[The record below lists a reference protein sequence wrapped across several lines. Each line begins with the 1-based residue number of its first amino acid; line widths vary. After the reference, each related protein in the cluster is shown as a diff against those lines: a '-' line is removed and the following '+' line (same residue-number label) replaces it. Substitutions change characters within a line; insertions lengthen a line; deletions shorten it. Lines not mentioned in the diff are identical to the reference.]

1 MRELSVPVLI
11 AGGGGCGLSAFIF
24 LSRLGVESLLV
35 ERHVTPSPMPK
46 ARGLNRRTLEVLRQF
61 GIEDALREGGMPGGY
76 ASRIRWMTS
85 LGGDGDTDR
94 RTLYEMDSFGGGALA
109 AEYEAGSP
117 FGKILMYPQVRLEP
131 FLRRQGE
138 AIGVGR
144 TMFNTELIEL
154 EQDAA
159 EVRAVV
165 RDRGTDERVLVRAKY
180 LIAADAGRTVGPIV
194 GSRLQG
200 APKLRE
206 MITVYFKADLERYMD
221 SDQLS
226 TTIFVNPAGDTAFWG
241 SGALGKIGPPYDRT
255 CREWL
260 FHSAVREGDPE
271 KYDHATLIARVRE
284 LLKIPDLEMEILGS
298 APWTVQG
305 LLADRYRFG
314 RVFLAGDSAHRH
326 PPAAGLG
333 LNSGIQD
340 AHNLAWK
347 LAMVLRGQ
355 ADAALLDSYEAERR
369 PVAARNVRW
378 SLFAFSNAQL
388 TGPALGIIPGNPETS
403 LSNIRALLTDDDEGA
418 ARRCRLDHVMAVN
431 RTEFQAND
439 LEIGFWYDAG
449 AIIPDGT
456 PAPRRDPTGLRF
468 HATTRPGHRLP
479 HAWITRRGNF
489 VSTLDLAAPDRFT
502 LLVAHA
508 ASPWIAAARA
518 AAAACG
524 TPIAAI
530 VLGDDGEVADR
541 DHAWRR
547 QREVGDSG
555 AILVRPDQHVAWRSR
570 ELPADPAGT
579 LAAVLSRLAGR
590 ATPTT

>member
-1 MRELSVPVLI
+1 MREVSVPVLI
-11 AGGGGCGLSAFIF
+11 VGGGGCGLASFIF
-24 LSRLGVESLLV
+24 LARLGVDSLLV
-35 ERHVTPSPMPK
+35 ERHNTPSPMPK

-61 GIEDALREGGMPGGY
+61 GIEEALRAGGMPGGY

-85 LGGDGDTDR
+85 LGGDGPIDR

-109 AEYEAGSP
+109 PEYEAGSP

-144 TMFNTELIEL
+144 TLFNTELVEL

-159 EVRAVV
+159 EVRAVL
-165 RDRGTDERVLVRAKY
+165 RDRGTDERIRVRARY
-180 LIAADAGRTVGPIV
+180 AIAADAGRTVGPIV
-194 GSRLQG
+194 GSRLEG

-206 MITVYFKADLERYMD
+206 MITVYFKADLARYMD

-260 FHSAVREGDPE
+260 FHSAVRPGDPE

-284 LLKIPDLEMEILGS
+284 LLKIPDLDIEILGN

-305 LLADRYRFG
+305 LLAERYRFG

-355 ADAALLDSYEAERR
+355 AGDALLDSYEAERR

-378 SLFAFSNAQL
+378 ALFAFSNAQL
-388 TGPALGIIPGNPETS
+388 TGPAMGIIPGNPEAS
-403 LSNIRALLTDDDEGA
+403 LDNFRALLADDDEGE
-418 ARRCRLDHVMAVN
+418 ARRVRLDHVMAIN

-439 LEIGFWYDAG
+439 LEIGFWYDRG
-449 AIIPDGT
+449 ALVADGT
-456 PAPRRDPTGLRF
+456 PAPRRDPTGLHF
-468 HATTRPGHRLP
+468 HATTRPGHRIP
-479 HAWITRRGNF
+479 HAWVTRRGAV
-489 VSTLDLAAPDRFT
+489 VSTLDLVAPDRFV
-502 LLVAHA
+502 LLVGQDD
-508 ASPWIAAARA
+508 SPWIAAAA
-518 AAAACG
+518 AAGRALGVTIEA
-524 TPIAAI
+524 IA
-530 VLGDDGEVADR
+530 VGDAGEVLDR

-547 QREVGDSG
+547 QRQVGVAG
-555 AILVRPDQHVAWRSR
+555 AVLVRPDQHVAWRAP
-570 ELPADPAGT
+570 EVPADPAAALQAA
-579 LAAVLSRLAGR
+579 LARVLAR
-590 ATPTT
+590 